1 MECDVMINDD
11 DDDDDDG
18 DTRAEGGSARWLT
31 WLQGL
36 NINLVFTTF
45 IVVFGSSFQFG
56 YNIGVLNQVNSVSQS
71 ASSLAA
77 RSSLCHASQQLTS
90 YRPRGRRDDIVP
102 LPPKAVRLAAD
113 TGSTSVRGRVRS
125 PYMAKLQA
133 ASVPIA

>member
-18 DTRAEGGSARWLT
+18 DTRAEGRSARWLT

-77 RSSLCHASQQLTS
+77 RSSLCHANQQLTS
-90 YRPRGRRDDIVP
+90 YRSGAGDTILSPRRRWQFDSRRIY
-102 LPPKAVRLAAD
+102 VRPR
-113 TGSTSVRGRVRS
+113 TGLQSVHG
-125 PYMAKLQA
+125 
-133 ASVPIA
+133 

>member
-18 DTRAEGGSARWLT
+18 DTRAEGRSARWLT

-56 YNIGVLNQVNSVSQS
+56 YNIGVLNQVNSVSQL

-77 RSSLCHASQQLTS
+77 RSSLCHANQQLTS

-113 TGSTSVRGRVRS
+113 LRPSADGSAVRTWLSCRQ
-125 PYMAKLQA
+125 PACL
-133 ASVPIA
+133 

>member
-1 MECDVMINDD
+1 MINDDD

-90 YRPRGRRDDIVP
+90 YRPGGGETIC
-102 LPPKAVRLAAD
+102 PPAD
-113 TGSTSVRGRVRS
+113 GSSTRSGSTSVRGRVRS
-125 PYMAKLQA
+125 PHMAKLQA
-133 ASVPIA
+133 ASVPLA